1 MNISDRMR
9 PIGNYMSTSA
19 ESSGPVLTRHRV
31 RPEFAGL
38 VAGIVGFQEWTNR
51 PVIRRQVA
59 GSLMPLVL
67 SSGPILDVV
76 GLSHGRGIGR
86 HASFIAGL
94 MPGYA
99 TTRFDRVQECVQIYL
114 TPLGVVG
121 LLGTP
126 GRELAEA
133 VVGLADAAPAFDDS
147 FQDRLWA
154 TPTWPGRFDLIDR
167 KLLALLS
174 RGHRLEPFVSWMWQ
188 QIEATG
194 GRARIGELIGQTG
207 WSERHAISRFTEQIG
222 LGPKMAAR
230 VVRFERAHE
239 ALRHDSSTNVAA
251 RFGFSD
257 QSHLIREVRRFAG
270 VPPTTLNQTNP
281 PTAHSAVGRA
291 PSPESSG
298 PAACHER

>member
-1 MNISDRMR
+1 MKISDRMW
-9 PIGNYMSTSA
+9 PIGDHVSTST

-59 GSLMPLVL
+59 GSLIPLVL
-67 SSGPILDVV
+67 SSGPTLDVV
-76 GLSHGRGIGR
+76 GLSHGRGMGR
-86 HASFIAGL
+86 HESFIAGL

-114 TPLGVVG
+114 TPLGVVC
-121 LLGTP
+121 LLGVP

-133 VVGLADAAPAFDDS
+133 VVGVADAAPAFDDS

-167 KLLALLS
+167 KLLALLA
-174 RGHRLEPFVSWMWQ
+174 RGPRLEPFVSWMWQ

-222 LGPKMAAR
+222 LGPKTAAR

-239 ALRHDSSTNVAA
+239 ALRHDSSANVAA

-270 VPPTTLNQTNP
+270 APPTTLIRTNP
-281 PTAHSAVGRA
+281 STAHSAIGRA

-298 PAACHER
+298 HSARHER